1 MKNKKVIIAIVSI
14 IVLAILFGIPLA
26 LKSNNKAVFKNKE
39 EMSEI
44 INGVWQ
50 TGNSEFDFVLT
61 VDGDI
66 AYLNIGDKTD
76 EPSKIVLVPD
86 NGYFYFES
94 NGNAKD
100 SRYNVI
106 YDNGE
111 YVIKTEKWEYRRQK

>member
-66 AYLNIGDKTD
+66 AYQSIGDKTD

-94 NGNAKD
+94 NGNTKD

-111 YVIKTEKWEYRRQK
+111 YVIKTEKWEYCRQK

>member
-1 MKNKKVIIAIVSI
+1 MKNKKTIIAIASI
-14 IVLAILFGIPLA
+14 VILMILFCVPYV
-26 LKSNNKAVFKNKE
+26 LKSNNKTVFQNKE

-50 TGNSEFDFVLT
+50 TGDSEFDFVLT

-66 AYLNIGDKTD
+66 AYLSIGDKID
-76 EPSKIVLVPD
+76 ESSKIVLVPD

-94 NGNAKD
+94 NGDTKD
-100 SRYNVI
+100 SRYSVI

-111 YVIKTEKWEYRRQK
+111 YVIETEKWKYRKQK